1 VEHPHT
7 VDLQAIMGHSLLVV
21 LSTVGLDQED
31 QVVLQGLGS
40 VLVAHSNLE

>member
-7 VDLQAIMGHSLLVV
+7 VDLQATMGHSLPVV
-21 LSTVGLDQED
+21 LSTVGLDQGD
-31 QVVLQGLGS
+31 QVVLQGQGS